1 MRLAS
6 QNGEIDVPYEIA
18 LLSRTGNI
26 IRAYIPMVGEKGTVM
41 AYYSTEEKRYHD
53 NFEKQLPISRRL
65 GFAGGA
71 WKWTGFVPHNAY
83 SILAGRASMKS
94 CKEFGID
101 SYTVTCWGD
110 DGAEASCF
118 SVLPTFF
125 KDALVA
131 YESQMNDRSFE
142 KLTGYKFSEFMKIDL
157 VNPYLEDG
165 RIHNNCSK

>member
-1 MRLAS
+1 M
-6 QNGEIDVPYEIA
+6 E
-18 LLSRTGNI
+18 
-26 IRAYIPMVGEKGTVM
+26 
-41 AYYSTEEKRYHD
+41 
-53 NFEKQLPISRRL
+53 
-65 GFAGGA
+65 
-71 WKWTGFVPHNAY
+71 GFVPHNAY
-83 SILAGRASMKS
+83 SILAGRGIYEVP

-125 KDALVA
+125 FKDASVA

-165 RIHNNCSK
+165 RIHNNCSKYLLYNDPLIGTF